1 MGRLSRLF
9 LALLLSLSA
18 ASGASGQNAP
28 QPQLQPRPEGPAKAP
43 APKGADRQVTIEV
56 QVNDR
61 SGATVCGLQKQDFT
75 LLDDKQPQNILSFRA
90 VDGGAAS
97 TTDPVEIVLV
107 IDAVNSSFQAVASE
121 RDQIRKFLLRNSG
134 KLAEPVSLVIFS
146 DAGADVQNG
155 SSRDGNALAT
165 LLDQKEVGLRTIT
178 RSQGYWGAVERL
190 EMSLKAIRS
199 LGQYE
204 GTQPGRKLMIWMSP
218 GWPLLSGPNVPLSN
232 KELQQYFNSIVEFS
246 AGFRQARVT
255 IYSLDPL
262 GTSDFGRSRHYEA
275 FVKGVTS
282 PSRTV
287 PGNLGLQVLAVQ
299 TGGRVFTSTN
309 DITGAIADCAA
320 DADAYYVL
328 SFEGALADRAN
339 EYHAIGV
346 TVDRPGVKARTRTG
360 YYAQR

>member
-1 MGRLSRLF
+1 MRRLSRLF

-18 ASGASGQNAP
+18 ASGQNAP
-28 QPQLQPRPEGPAKAP
+28 QPQLQPRPGEQAP
-43 APKGADRQVTIEV
+43 APAPTGADRQITIEV
-56 QVNDR
+56 QVTDK
-61 SGATVCGLQKQDFT
+61 SGAPVRGLQKQDFT
-75 LLDDKQPQNILSFRA
+75 VLDDKQPQNILSFRA
-90 VDGGAAS
+90 VDRGVAS

-107 IDAVNSSFQAVASE
+107 IDAVNTSFQAVARE
-121 RDQIRKFLLRNSG
+121 RDEVRKFLLRNGG

-165 LLDQKEVGLRTIT
+165 LFDQKELGLRTVT
-178 RSQGYWGAVERL
+178 RSQGFWGATERL

-199 LGQYE
+199 LGEYE
-204 GTQPGRKLMIWMSP
+204 GTRPGRKLMIWISP
-218 GWPLLSGPNVPLSN
+218 GWPLLSGPNVQLSY
-232 KELQQYFNSIVEFS
+232 KDLQQFFDSIVAFS
-246 AGFRQARVT
+246 TGLRQARVT

-262 GTSDFGRSRHYEA
+262 GMSDFGRSKNYEE

-309 DITGAIADCAA
+309 DLTSAIADCAA

-328 SFEGALADRAN
+328 SFDGALADRAN